1 MLTYTIKKNKGIIK
15 KLRKSASN
23 SADPTQTVYPRN
35 ETREECFARHFAK
48 SIFKLGDRVAFKKP
62 RRNKIRGNIIG
73 IETDVTKMHWSEG
86 GAVPRF
92 LRVKVDKIDKAS
104 GEIYGYEI
112 VWTSPNK
119 LMWSS

>member
-1 MLTYTIKKNKGIIK
+1 MLTYSIKKNKSIPQ
-15 KLRKSASN
+15 KLRKSASI
-23 SADPTQTVYPRN
+23 AGPTQTVYPRN

-48 SIFKLGDRVAFKKP
+48 NIYKLGDRVAFKKP
-62 RRNKIRGNIIG
+62 RRNKIRGSIIG
-73 IETDVTKMHWSEG
+73 VETDVNKMHWSEG

-92 LRVKVDKIDKAS
+92 LRVKVDKIDKSS
-104 GEIYGYEI
+104 GEIYGYDI